1 MTQEKM
7 NQDVVNKTNGNGSP
21 EMAGQTT
28 RGSAVFR
35 PWTDICE
42 TENGVVIAVDMPGVG
57 TDDVDIT
64 LEKRVLTIRG
74 HRQPRRPEGYR
85 LAYAEYEE
93 GDYERVFSLSDEIDE
108 ANIKAAVHNG
118 VLMLE
123 LPKAEP
129 AKPKRIEVKAA

>member
-1 MTQEKM
+1 MTK
-7 NQDVVNKTNGNGSP
+7 DVRKDQARQGNGSA
-21 EMAGQTT
+21 EMAGETT
-28 RGSAVFR
+28 SGRSVFR
-35 PWTDICE
+35 PWTDVCE

-57 TDDVDIT
+57 PDDAEIT

-74 HRQPRRPEGYR
+74 RSRPRQPEGYR

-93 GDYERVFSLSDEIDE
+93 GDYERVFSLSEEIDE
-108 ANIKAAVHNG
+108 AKIKAAVVNG

-129 AKPKRIEVKAA
+129 AKPKRIEVKGA

>member
-1 MTQEKM
+1 MTKDVTTEKS
-7 NQDVVNKTNGNGSP
+7 NGQIGNGQA

-74 HRQPRRPEGYR
+74 RRQPRQPEGYR

-108 ANIKAAVHNG
+108 ANIKAAVVSG

>member
-1 MTQEKM
+1 MT
-7 NQDVVNKTNGNGSP
+7 QDVVKKNQSQGNGNA
-21 EMAGQTT
+21 EMAGETT
-28 RGSAVFR
+28 RGHPVFR
-35 PWTDICE
+35 PFTDICE
-42 TENGVVIAVDMPGVG
+42 TEGGVVIAVDMPGVG
-57 TDDVDIT
+57 QDDVDIT

-74 HRQPRRPEGYR
+74 RRQRKTPEGYR

-108 ANIKAAVHNG
+108 ANIKAAVQSG

>member
-1 MTQEKM
+1 MT
-7 NQDVVNKTNGNGSP
+7 QDVVTRQNQQGNGEL
-21 EMAGQTT
+21 EMAGETT
-28 RGSAVFR
+28 RGRPVFR

-74 HRQPRRPEGYR
+74 HRQPKAPEGYR
-85 LAYAEYEE
+85 PAYAEYEE
-93 GDYERVFSLSDEIDE
+93 GDYERVFSLSEEIDE
-108 ANIKAAVHNG
+108 ANIKAAVHSG

-123 LPKAEP
+123 LPKTEP

>member
-1 MTQEKM
+1 MT
-7 NQDVVNKTNGNGSP
+7 QDVVTRQNQQGNGEL
-21 EMAGQTT
+21 EMAGETT
-28 RGSAVFR
+28 RGRPVFR

-74 HRQPRRPEGYR
+74 HRQPKAPEGYR
-85 LAYAEYEE
+85 PAYAEYEE
-93 GDYERVFSLSDEIDE
+93 GDYERVFSLSEEIDE
-108 ANIKAAVHNG
+108 ANIKAAVDGG

-123 LPKAEP
+123 LPKTEP
-129 AKPKRIEVKAA
+129 ARPKRIEVKAA

>member
-1 MTQEKM
+1 MAKEVVKKTQGDGEVAMT
-7 NQDVVNKTNGNGSP
+7 
-21 EMAGQTT
+21 GQTT
-28 RGSAVFR
+28 RGRAVYR

-74 HRQPRRPEGYR
+74 RSQPRQPEGYR

-108 ANIKAAVHNG
+108 ANIKAAVVNG

-123 LPKAEP
+123 LPKVEP
-129 AKPKRIEVKAA
+129 ARPKRIEVKAA